1 MNSQNHKSGGRRNPR
16 GGRRPRRNHR
26 TPDSPRPAKKPS
38 LWQRF
43 LAFFSKPAQKTAGSQ
58 GRTPRPPVAV
68 EVTSSKLY
76 VGNLSFQA
84 EEEDLIQLFRGVG
97 QVQNAEIAAHRD
109 TQRSKGFG
117 FVTMTT
123 VEEAKRAVVELHDR
137 EFMGRR
143 LVVSGAKSLER
154 EPSPRV

>member
-1 MNSQNHKSGGRRNPR
+1 M
-16 GGRRPRRNHR
+16 
-26 TPDSPRPAKKPS
+26 
-38 LWQRF
+38 
-43 LAFFSKPAQKTAGSQ
+43 
-58 GRTPRPPVAV
+58 AV
-68 EVTSSKLY
+68 GVTSSKLY